1 MIQNP
6 KKKRETLTNLGV
18 ISDSTFHGSARI
30 VVLYPESDVGDESPV
45 VFGDRAFDLDF
56 SEWDHETLLDLRIQ
70 AEDSRRV
77 AEVSVG
83 CG

>member
-1 MIQNP
+1 M
-6 KKKRETLTNLGV
+6 L
-18 ISDSTFHGSARI
+18 D
-30 VVLYPESDVGDESPV
+30 PESDVGDEGAV

-70 AEDSRRV
+70 AEDSRCV

>member
-1 MIQNP
+1 M
-6 KKKRETLTNLGV
+6 
-18 ISDSTFHGSARI
+18 
-30 VVLYPESDVGDESPV
+30 LYPESDVGDESPV

>member
-1 MIQNP
+1 MIRNQ
-6 KKKRETLTNLGV
+6 KKGETLTNLGV

-30 VVLYPESDVGDESPV
+30 VVLNSESDVGDESPV
-45 VFGDRAFDLDF
+45 VFGDRAFDFDL
-56 SEWDHETLLDLRIQ
+56 SERDHEALLDLRVQ

-77 AEVSVG
+77 AEVSVC